1 VFSGRELAMNI
12 RRRASILA
20 MLAAAL
26 GACSVIQMSQPAPR
40 QPGDNP
46 LITNPEGTVD
56 TTHGAVGAQ
65 TSPR

>member
-1 VFSGRELAMNI
+1 MTARRIMSLIALTAVLAGC
-12 RRRASILA
+12 A
-20 MLAAAL
+20 MT
-26 GACSVIQMSQPAPR
+26 PAPR
-40 QPGDNP
+40 TAGDGGNP